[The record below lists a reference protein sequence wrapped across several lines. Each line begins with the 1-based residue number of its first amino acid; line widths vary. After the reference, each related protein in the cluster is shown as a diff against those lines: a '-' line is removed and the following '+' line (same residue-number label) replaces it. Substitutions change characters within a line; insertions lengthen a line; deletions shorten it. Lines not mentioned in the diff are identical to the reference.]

1 MTFTNFHR
9 TQLIEND
16 ICSICHNEFK
26 ILPVYFEC
34 NHSCCMRCYFD
45 NKNEQTMQKCML
57 CKREQVLFRNHSPI
71 FKISAPVNYDELYKL
86 FANGKLIKTI
96 DKFIL
101 TNKMIIITQDILS
114 TKNKNSMIYK
124 QTIIGFCSNSNET
137 CFTIHNGFI
146 IDRNDDLIYPT
157 YPSVR
162 TYQHNQHNILF
173 YTENQTNP

>member
-1 MTFTNFHR
+1 MTYFHR

-26 ILPVYFEC
+26 ILPVYFAC

-57 CKREQVLFRNHSPI
+57 CKKEQVLFRNNSPI
-71 FKISAPVNYDELYKL
+71 FKIAVPVNYDQLYEL
-86 FANGKLIKTI
+86 FTNGRLVRTTNKSDLN
-96 DKFIL
+96 
-101 TNKMIIITQDILS
+101 NKMIIITQNIFN
-114 TKNKNSMIYK
+114 KNKDSMTYK

-146 IDRNDDLIYPT
+146 IDRNDNLIYPT
-157 YPSVR
+157 YPAIR
-162 TYQHNQHNILF
+162 TYQHDKHNKLF
-173 YTENQTNP
+173 YAENQINS